1 MYSFTNCGRLKQS
14 DIKVIIP
21 TFFFRY
27 PGYPREYKRVSLV
40 TNCRLF
46 FKSNIKVKISFN
58 FLHDFLISHFNC
70 CDWKFFRILLEQ
82 NFGKNKLCLQINLC
96 QKLLFLHQLTHNMTT
111 DCSLIYQFS
120 TWKFQA
126 QNMGRK
132 WWEHVVYTNCFFVFT
147 FRTTYVSNMFYLS
160 MFSPCSELG
169 IFMYWT
175 GEFNGQSF
183 VILWVSW
190 CKNKCFWQRF
200 TCTKLQSCAK
210 HPNDAYD
217 CKR

>member
-132 WWEHVVYTNCFFVFT
+132 WWEHVVYTNCFFVLVLT
-147 FRTTYVSNMFYLS
+147 FRTIYVHNMFS
-160 MFSPCSELG
+160 WCSELG
-169 IFMYWT
+169 IFMYST
-175 GEFNGQSF
+175 GKSMNNLLSYCGLIDAKIRASDKDLPVHRSVWKPQ
-183 VILWVSW
+183 
-190 CKNKCFWQRF
+190 NTANYR
-200 TCTKLQSCAK
+200 KLPQT
-210 HPNDAYD
+210 
-217 CKR
+217 